1 MSYEKLSVNEI
12 MNLHGGISVEE
23 CWLVSTAHIC
33 YLCMK
38 RLLILVFLSLFC
50 LNSFAQELQM
60 VVQYDLKKVL
70 SISRG
75 DYWKPQTFFLEI
87 GQDSVQFFSMKSWS
101 HRYNSKDPEYKAKRD
116 QMFQL
121 AFEKMSSGQSRPG
134 EFAQSFP
141 TMGEYQVITYY
152 LNNPAFLKVYDKLDS
167 EYFWYPDSVEL
178 DWELGEETKIV
189 LDYECYKATTKFRG
203 RVWHAWFAPEIP
215 LSLGPWKLSGL
226 PGLILE
232 AYDTDRQYIYEA
244 KGLEQ
249 GGEFHDTSIY
259 YQEPIKETTFEKFAK
274 SKLRSEVVGGFISLS
289 IGSPSTGNDTDQNY
303 SEDNPKPREIL
314 EW

>member
-1 MSYEKLSVNEI
+1 MAR
-12 MNLHGGISVEE
+12 
-23 CWLVSTAHIC
+23 TAHIC
-33 YLCMK
+33 HLSMK
-38 RLLILVFLSLFC
+38 RLLILVLFSLFC

-101 HRYNSKDPEYKAKRD
+101 HRYSSEDPEYKAKRD

-152 LNNPAFLKVYDKLDS
+152 LNNPISLKVYDKLGS
-167 EYFWYPDSVEL
+167 EYFQYPDSVRL
-178 DWELGEETKIV
+178 DWEIGEDMKII
-189 LDYECYKATTKFRG
+189 LDYECFKATTQFRG
-203 RVWHAWFAPEIP
+203 RQWIAWFTPEVP
-215 LSLGPWKLSGL
+215 VPLGPWKLNGL
-226 PGLILE
+226 PGLILQ
-232 AYDTDRQYIYEA
+232 AYDAEQHYIYEA

-259 YQEPIKETTFEKFAK
+259 YKAPIMETTFENFTK
-274 SKLRSEVVGGFISLS
+274 SKARFNEAGGFIGLS
-289 IGSPSTGNDTDQNY
+289 IGTPSNSNSSSQDDV
-303 SEDNPKPREIL
+303 EDFPKPREIL
-314 EW
+314 Q

>member
-1 MSYEKLSVNEI
+1 MAR
-12 MNLHGGISVEE
+12 
-23 CWLVSTAHIC
+23 TAHIC
-33 YLCMK
+33 QLSMK
-38 RLLILVFLSLFC
+38 RLLILVLFSLFC
-50 LNSFAQELQM
+50 LNSFAQKLQM

-101 HRYNSKDPEYKAKRD
+101 HRYNSTNLEYKAKRD

-121 AFEKMSSGQSRPG
+121 AFEKMTSGQSRPG

-152 LNNPAFLKVYDKLDS
+152 LNNPSLLKVYDRLGS
-167 EYFWYPDSVEL
+167 EYFQYLDSVRL
-178 DWELGEETKIV
+178 DWVVGEDMKII
-189 LDYECYKATTKFRG
+189 LDYECFKATTQFRG
-203 RVWHAWFAPEIP
+203 RQWIVWFTPEVP
-215 LSLGPWKLSGL
+215 VPLGPWKLNGL
-226 PGLILE
+226 PGLILQ
-232 AYDTDRQYIYEA
+232 AYDAERHYIYEA

-259 YQEPIKETTFEKFAK
+259 YKAPIMETTFEKLTK
-274 SKLRSEVVGGFISLS
+274 SEARFNEAGGFIGLS
-289 IGSPSTGNDTDQNY
+289 IRTPSNSNSSNQDDV
-303 SEDNPKPREIL
+303 EDFPKPREIL
-314 EW
+314 Q